1 MSCPEY
7 IINFKGKYYCSLCRP
22 DKSYGKYYLF
32 NDHIYSDTHKRN
44 VDYEKKKEREIHNN
58 LKSCCVVENP
68 KSTQTDDSKTSEEEI
83 EIVKKCLEDN
93 KKMKDTIE
101 NQEKEISM
109 LRNKMDEMIQ
119 VTIQKI
125 RIYNEESDKLD
136 KMVADKKKELLN
148 ELFGIV

>member
-7 IINFKGKYYCSLCRP
+7 IINIKGKYYCSLCRP
-22 DKSYGKYYLF
+22 DKQYGKYYLF
-32 NDHIYSDTHKRN
+32 NLHIYSDAHKRN
-44 VDYEKKKEREIHNN
+44 VDNEKKKEREIRNN
-58 LKSCCVVENP
+58 LKSCSVVENP
-68 KSTQTDDSKTSEEEI
+68 KSSQTDDSKTCEEKI

-101 NQEKEISM
+101 NQEKVISM
-109 LRNKMDEMIQ
+109 LRNKMDEMVQ

>member
-7 IINFKGKYYCSLCRP
+7 IINSKGKYYCSLCRP
-22 DKSYGKYYLF
+22 DKPYGKYYLF
-32 NDHIYSDTHKRN
+32 NVHKYSDVHKRN
-44 VDYEKKKEREIHNN
+44 VDNEREIRNN
-58 LKSCCVVENP
+58 LKSYVVVENP
-68 KSTQTDDSKTSEEEI
+68 KSTQTDDLKTSEEEI

-93 KKMKDTIE
+93 IKMKDTIE
-101 NQEKEISM
+101 NQDKEISM

-136 KMVADKKKELLN
+136 KIVADKKKELLN
-148 ELFGIV
+148 ELFRIV